1 MEYHEFEGHQRNHR
15 DLVKLLKSH
24 GFHVAVEDGIFPQK
38 FLFGTGIIK
47 AWRD

>member
-1 MEYHEFEGHQRNHR
+1 
-15 DLVKLLKSH
+15 VKLLKSH

-38 FLFGTGIIK
+38 LLFGTGIIK